1 MLAPARIAPSS
12 FAAACAAVAM
22 FAGCGDSGPSR
33 TDYVKRADT
42 ICADGQDR
50 IQSIQS
56 QPATSA
62 KAAAAQAGALETE
75 FTTELA
81 KLHEIDPPS
90 DLRDQYGAYL
100 KAREGAI
107 AIVKQLERAA
117 RQNKP
122 QDYVNAN
129 ATLAKTASA
138 RYDLARKAG
147 LRICSRPQSLPGAPS
162 GSG

>member
-1 MLAPARIAPSS
+1 MAIGALATAS
-12 FAAACAAVAM
+12 AAVLLGA
-22 FAGCGDSGPSR
+22 CGDSGPSR

-62 KAAAAQAGALETE
+62 KAAAAQAGALEAE
-75 FTTELA
+75 FTAELA
-81 KLHEIDPPS
+81 KLHEIEPPS
-90 DLRDQYGAYL
+90 ELQDQYAAYL
-100 KAREGAI
+100 KAREGAV

-129 ATLAKTASA
+129 TTLAKTASA

-147 LRICSRPQSLPGAPS
+147 LRICSRPQTLPGASS
-162 GSG
+162 GGN